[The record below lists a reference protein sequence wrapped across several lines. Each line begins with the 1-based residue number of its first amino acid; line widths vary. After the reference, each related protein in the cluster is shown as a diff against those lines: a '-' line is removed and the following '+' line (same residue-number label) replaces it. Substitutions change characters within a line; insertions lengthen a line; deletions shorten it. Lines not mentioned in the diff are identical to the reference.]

1 MNYYSDAYP
10 ETITKL
16 LRQNEEL
23 KEENRILERELKIVI
38 SDNKQL
44 AVKVGH
50 LEKKKQNY
58 FFGI

>member
-1 MNYYSDAYP
+1 MNQYNEAYP

-16 LRQNEEL
+16 LRDNEKL
-23 KEENRILERELKIVI
+23 KKENNILEKELKIVI

>member
-1 MNYYSDAYP
+1 MNQYNEAYP
-10 ETITKL
+10 EPITKL
-16 LRQNEEL
+16 LRDNEKL
-23 KEENRILERELKIVI
+23 KEENNILEKELKIVI

-44 AVKVGH
+44 AVKIGN

>member
-10 ETITKL
+10 ETITRL
-16 LRQNEEL
+16 LKDNKEL
-23 KEENRILERELKIVI
+23 KDKNRILERELKIVI

-50 LEKKKQNY
+50 LENRKQNY

>member
-1 MNYYSDAYP
+1 MNYYRDAYP
-10 ETITKL
+10 ETITRL
-16 LRQNEEL
+16 LKDNKEL
-23 KEENRILERELKIVI
+23 KDKNRILEKELKIVI

>member
-1 MNYYSDAYP
+1 MNYYNDAYP
-10 ETITKL
+10 ETITRL
-16 LRQNEEL
+16 LKDNKEL
-23 KEENRILERELKIVI
+23 KDKNRILEKELKIVI

-44 AVKVGH
+44 AVKIGN

>member
-1 MNYYSDAYP
+1 MNYYNDAYP
-10 ETITKL
+10 ETITRL
-16 LRQNEEL
+16 LKDNKEL
-23 KEENRILERELKIVI
+23 KDKNRILEKELKMVI

-50 LEKKKQNY
+50 LENRKQNY